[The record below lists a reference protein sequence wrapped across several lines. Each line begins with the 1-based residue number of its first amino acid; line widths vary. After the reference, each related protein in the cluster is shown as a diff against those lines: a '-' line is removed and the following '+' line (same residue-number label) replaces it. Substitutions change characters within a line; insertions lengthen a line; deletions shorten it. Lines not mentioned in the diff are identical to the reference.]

1 MEEARGRRGQA
12 APGALR
18 GAAPAARRPG
28 PDRARRPARPPVAGV
43 QAGCETQDPGATE
56 GCVGVWGQ
64 TWRPLFG
71 SPLLVVE
78 EGEREGGRER
88 GGGEG
93 QRERERER
101 EGRIQREGVG
111 RRADV
116 RVELGDVPIRAEPSA
131 MAPVCGG
138 LRIAAQKLAPV
149 PMGGK
154 GATSALHEK
163 GRVRREM
170 GSRSPIGDSPLG
182 DGLPKGHRLVT
193 KSSLVMLIALFSSTF
208 CLT

>member
-1 MEEARGRRGQA
+1 MESGDR
-12 APGALR
+12 PGAR
-18 GAAPAARRPG
+18 FS
-28 PDRARRPARPPVAGV
+28 
-43 QAGCETQDPGATE
+43 DPRSSSSKRE
-56 GCVGVWGQ
+56 
-64 TWRPLFG
+64 
-71 SPLLVVE
+71 S
-78 EGEREGGRER
+78 EREGGS
-88 GGGEG
+88 GGGEKD
-93 QRERERER
+93 RERERER